1 MNREYF
7 RIALHNLFHRKL
19 RTILTVLG
27 IVIGVAAIVPLIL
40 VGQSLKGSIEDQ
52 FEQFGANRVYVMM
65 KGMSFGALAEGLTD
79 EDVEI
84 LEDFS
89 EFKYVNAYFM
99 STTLVEYSNEEQSMT
114 IVGFPADDAEK
125 RFSDIDLHAE
135 QGRFFRED
143 EKGAVMVGSMVVDDI
158 FDKELHINNNIEI
171 LDQKFRIVGVFNEV
185 GNAQDDSTIYM
196 PLEQAQ
202 NLFNQPNTISA
213 IECIIKEGINID
225 QTVKRMERR
234 LERHRNDDDFDVST
248 PEQIMD
254 QFNQIMLIIQVVLVS
269 IAGISLLVGAL
280 GIMNSMYTNVLERT
294 KEIGIMKAVG
304 ARNKHILYLF
314 MLESGFMGLV
324 GGIIGISIG
333 IGAAYLVE
341 FAAAAAGYSA
351 LQVHI
356 NYWLILFAMFF
367 AFSVGI
373 VSGTLPARKAAML
386 RPTEAFQK

>member
-1 MNREYF
+1 
-7 RIALHNLFHRKL
+7 
-19 RTILTVLG
+19 
-27 IVIGVAAIVPLIL
+27 VIGVAAIVSLVL

-99 STTLVEYSNEEQSMT
+99 STTIVEFGNEEQSMT
-114 IVGFPADDAEK
+114 VVGFPADDAEK
-125 RFSDIDLHAE
+125 RFADIDFHAE

-143 EKGAVMVGSMVVDDI
+143 EKGAVVVGSMVVDDI
-158 FDKELHINNNIEI
+158 FDKEIHINNNIEI
-171 LDQKFRIVGVFNEV
+171 LGQKFRIVGVFNEV

-202 NLFNQPNTISA
+202 NLFSQPNSIAA
-213 IECIIKEGINID
+213 IECIIKEGINIH
-225 QTVKRMERR
+225 QTFKKMERR

-254 QFNQIMLIIQVVLVS
+254 QFNQIMLIIQLVLVS

-324 GGIIGISIG
+324 GGIIGITIG
-333 IGAAYLVE
+333 VGAAYLVE
-341 FAAAAAGYSA
+341 FAAGAAGYSA